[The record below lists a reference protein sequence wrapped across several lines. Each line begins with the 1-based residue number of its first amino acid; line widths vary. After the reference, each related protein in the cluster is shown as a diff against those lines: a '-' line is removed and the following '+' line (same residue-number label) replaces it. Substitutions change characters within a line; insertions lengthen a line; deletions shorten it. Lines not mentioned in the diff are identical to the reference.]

1 MVVEKASR
9 VEQVGVWGVFCL
21 DGGEEGGFKEEF
33 LATGDEVVFWFAFPH
48 VSQDLDVARDL
59 FL

>member
-33 LATGDEVVFWFAFPH
+33 LATGDEVVF
-48 VSQDLDVARDL
+48 
-59 FL
+59 